1 MKKQGKR
8 PYEKN
13 KYVFWFGAFLLFLG
27 VVLLFSIYLMNKGP
41 ALRAVL
47 KVTVNAE
54 EVTDMSFLLLEQNKK
69 LQSDED
75 VMVNISWQKDRDGK
89 HNYLFL
95 PAFADLSDVSIVLE
109 QDENEPGEEIS
120 FESSNLGK
128 NLQPGDTA
136 MTKLDLQSG
145 DTAMRKLDLQPGD
158 YTITV
163 NGEQTDFTIMKS
175 ERMPSMWIETE
186 EDFAYLQEDKEHTSS
201 GYMHIYSEKGLTTYL
216 GEIERMSG
224 HGNSTWGSPKKSF
237 SLRLEKDGNLLDMG
251 SSNKWVLISNG
262 MDHSLLR
269 NKLVYDMAKECR
281 LSGSID
287 SEWTDLYVNG
297 VYQGLYLLTEKID
310 ISSSGLDIG
319 NLEKDTAKVNQAPL
333 DSYDSYAVDTGV
345 AYVQAWQIPENPA
358 DITGGYLMEIDYPAR
373 YDAEPSKFRTKQNQY
388 VVLKNPSY
396 ATPEQI
402 HYIFG
407 FVQNFEDALYDE
419 KGINES
425 GISYLTYM
433 DLESFAGRYVLDEIT
448 KNIDAGYSSY
458 FFYKPRYVDKL
469 YAGPVWDYD
478 TAFGNAGEQ
487 WESPEGFYVNQAGWS
502 EQFYQKPEFREEA
515 IRQYR
520 KIYAPYL
527 EQLLEKKYDAYLDY
541 IRASACMDQ
550 ALWMVHDME
559 QEWEAVRSFI
569 RERKAFLD
577 EEWGE

>member
-13 KYVFWFGAFLLFLG
+13 KYVLWFGAFLLFLG
-27 VVLLFSIYLMNKGP
+27 VVLFFSIYLMNKGP

-95 PAFADLSDVSIVLE
+95 PAFADLSDVSIWLE
-109 QDENEPGEEIS
+109 QDGNGTETELS
-120 FESSNLGK
+120 FENANSVK
-128 NLQPGDTA
+128 NLQPGVSA
-136 MTKLDLQSG
+136 MT
-145 DTAMRKLDLQPGD
+145 RLDLQPGD
-158 YTITV
+158 NTITV
-163 NGEQTDFTIMKS
+163 NGKQTNFTIMKS

-201 GYMHIYSEKGLTTYL
+201 GYMRIYSEKGLTTYL

-237 SLRLEKDGNLLDMG
+237 ALRLEKDGNLLDMS
-251 SSNKWVLISNG
+251 SSNKWLLISNG

-269 NKLVYDMAKECR
+269 NKLVYDMAKECG
-281 LSGSID
+281 LPGSID

-319 NLEKDTAKVNQAPL
+319 NLEKDTAKVNQEPL

-358 DITGGYLMEIDYPAR
+358 DITGGYLMEVDYPTR

-487 WESPEGFYVNQAGWS
+487 WESPDGFYVNQSNWS
-502 EQFYQKPEFREEA
+502 EQFYQKTEFQEEA
-515 IRQYR
+515 KRQYR
-520 KIYAPYL
+520 EIYAPYL
-527 EQLLEKKYDAYLDY
+527 EQVLEKKYDTYLDY

-550 ALWMVHDME
+550 ALWMVNDME
-559 QEWEAVRSFI
+559 QEWEEVRSFI